1 MRYKS
6 DSKSG
11 IIIDVTDKTSASYFR
26 IVDKVVFISSQTP
39 NRIATPTHIHWLYLL
54 INKQKTSEND
64 FRGLRTTCAQVYIA
78 SKIVF
83 LLLTVLPAFHWIHR
97 LITSLF
103 RALPKHCFIGIG
115 WTFHP
120 SDTIGMVVLIREKL
134 HDCFVIYVSCLG
146 NVNEKWLIPL
156 ADVTLICPPCCS
168 TISFAIARP
177 NPDPPTLRCR
187 EASRR

>member
-1 MRYKS
+1 
-6 DSKSG
+6 
-11 IIIDVTDKTSASYFR
+11 
-26 IVDKVVFISSQTP
+26 
-39 NRIATPTHIHWLYLL
+39 YLL

-120 SDTIGMVVLIREKL
+120 SDTIGMVVSIRSEEHTSELQSRFYLVCRLMIDKKITYESYMYIST
-134 HDCFVIYVSCLG
+134 HRC
-146 NVNEKWLIPL
+146 
-156 ADVTLICPPCCS
+156 VT
-168 TISFAIARP
+168 
-177 NPDPPTLRCR
+177 
-187 EASRR
+187 

>member
-1 MRYKS
+1 
-6 DSKSG
+6 
-11 IIIDVTDKTSASYFR
+11 
-26 IVDKVVFISSQTP
+26 TP
-39 NRIATPTHIHWLYLL
+39 DRIATPTHIHWLYLL

-134 HDCFVIYVSCLG
+134 HDCFVIYVSRSEERRVG
-146 NVNEKWLIPL
+146 KEWV
-156 ADVTLICPPCCS
+156 
-168 TISFAIARP
+168 
-177 NPDPPTLRCR
+177 CR
-187 EASRR
+187 WRQSPSNKESQRAASGVRGGAGGDGRR